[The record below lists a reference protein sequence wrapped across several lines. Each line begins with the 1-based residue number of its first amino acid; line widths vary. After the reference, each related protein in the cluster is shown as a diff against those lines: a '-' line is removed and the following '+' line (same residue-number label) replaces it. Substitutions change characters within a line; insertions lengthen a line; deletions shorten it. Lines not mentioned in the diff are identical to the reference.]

1 MVYFLYSTAAACM
14 NICYD
19 SYPSAKVNWY
29 QLSIYSN
36 RAVNYKTLCDWIK
49 ENHSK
54 LHIGRYKLSILDH
67 YCHPRIISTC

>member
-19 SYPSAKVNWY
+19 SYPSAKVKWY

-36 RAVNYKTLCDWIK
+36 RAVNYKTLYVTGLRK
-49 ENHSK
+49 TTYTLEGTN
-54 LHIGRYKLSILDH
+54 YQF
-67 YCHPRIISTC
+67 

>member
-19 SYPSAKVNWY
+19 SYPSAKVKWY

-36 RAVNYKTLCDWIK
+36 RAVNYKTLYVRK
-49 ENHSK
+49 T
-54 LHIGRYKLSILDH
+54 
-67 YCHPRIISTC
+67 ISNYTLEGTNYQF